1 MGINEQIH
9 QLLADQGEA
18 FTQFKDTFSQRLERL
33 ELRVDTPGNP
43 AASKGGIPRTDHVK
57 AFERFLRDPR
67 GAQARAELE
76 EVQAKAASLGT
87 LASGGYAAP
96 EELAREVAKRMRD
109 LSPIRRLARVV
120 TVSSADFRML
130 VNINDA
136 ASGWVGEDATSG
148 NRSATEN
155 AQLGEV
161 RPTFGTVYA
170 YPKATE
176 ELVADAAF
184 DIATWFIESSAEEL
198 AIAENAAFVS
208 GNGTN
213 KPTGFLTGS
222 PSSASDTDSP
232 ARSFGTLQYV
242 PTGVAG
248 AFPFDQQGS
257 PPGNPGDVLY
267 DTIYALRAPYRQNAV
282 WLMNSATAGTVR
294 KWKDADGRYL
304 WTDRLDMGQPP
315 LLCGYPVVTDES
327 MPDIGSNTFPMAFG
341 DWRRGYLI
349 ADSFGLRVTLD
360 DNITTPGQVK
370 LYVRKRVGGKIL
382 DDNAIKLIKCA
393 AS

>member
-1 MGINEQIH
+1 MSEVIKKLIE
-9 QLLADQGEA
+9 DQGEA
-18 FTQFKDTFSQRLERL
+18 FSQFKDRWSKRLEAL
-33 ELRVDTPGNP
+33 ELRFDTPNNP
-43 AASKGGIPRTDHVK
+43 AANSTGIPQTEHVK
-57 AFERFLRDPR
+57 AFEQFLRNPK

-76 EVQAKAASLGT
+76 AVQGKAASIGVP
-87 LASGGYAAP
+87 ASGGYAAP

-109 LSPIRRLARVV
+109 LSPLRRLARVV

-130 VNINDA
+130 VNLNNA
-136 ASGWVGEDATSG
+136 ASGWVGENASSG
-148 NRSATEN
+148 NRSETDN

-161 RPTFGTVYA
+161 RPTFGVVYA

-184 DIATWFIESSAEEL
+184 DITSWFVESSAEEL
-198 AIAENAAFVS
+198 AIAENAAFTA

-213 KPTGFLTGS
+213 KPTGFLNGS
-222 PSSASDTDSP
+222 PTSATDTESP
-232 ARSFGTLQYV
+232 ARAFGTLQYI

-248 AFPFDQQGS
+248 AFPFDQTGS
-257 PPGNPGDVLY
+257 PAGNPGDVLY
-267 DTIYALRAPYRQNAV
+267 DTIYALRAPYRANAV
-282 WLMNSATAGTVR
+282 WLMNSTTAGAIR

-327 MPDIGSNTFPMAFG
+327 MPDIGSNTLPVAFG
-341 DWRRGYLI
+341 DFRRGYLI
-349 ADSFGLRVTLD
+349 ADSFGLRVTVD
-360 DNITTPGQVK
+360 DNVTTPGQVK
-370 LYVRKRVGGKIL
+370 LYVRKRVGGKVL
-382 DDNAIKLIKCA
+382 DDNAIKVIKCA